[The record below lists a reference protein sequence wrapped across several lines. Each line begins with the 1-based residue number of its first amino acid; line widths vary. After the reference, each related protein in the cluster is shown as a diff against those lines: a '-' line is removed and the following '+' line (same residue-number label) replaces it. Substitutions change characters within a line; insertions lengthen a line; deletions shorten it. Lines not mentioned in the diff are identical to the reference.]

1 MPQHSVHPELAEL
14 TSRCIYR
21 QVEGVGGSRGLFPSI
36 AGGILPTAM
45 PGPHNVMVGSHSR
58 FGAGVAD
65 RVRGAQEAA
74 DIGRMSRSPC
84 LRAVAESLAASVEC
98 WSREDALEAIS
109 QERQPLL
116 RRFLGESAL
125 PSGQDREGQ
134 GAVAFLDTLQRE
146 LPAVVSQVMA
156 GVAEGRAGLAEAEA
170 DISLAMNAL
179 HWALTSRVLEVALRG
194 CRLLS
199 SVAAVVQDAWRGHGG
214 YQQTVGGGGAQLVW
228 RWLSARVTPA
238 LGGAIGAVL
247 TMLRQHGMVE
257 ARAGEVK
264 DAAAEFVYELS
275 GRGLGLRQLCAIE
288 IPARGGGSRA
298 AGLVL
303 LAKVLEA
310 MSLRG
315 SMTREALIRFQ
326 VLPEVSHMAARD
338 AAGHGH
344 ATAAAAKAAGS
355 MDGNNAAA
363 LEAVLDL
370 RACALELLVTL
381 WQTFP
386 AEMED
391 LWGKEGGSE
400 KLWGLMKNAMA
411 SSPAPAHSG
420 SRSSMGAS
428 GPDMERNNLQHRSHE
443 LAFRLLEGYINAKSP
458 EAGPAYRVVV
468 DSLLR
473 NYEQEDLRQLVQTGL
488 GRILDKTPRMPL
500 GILIEPLMKAMR
512 RHGYTV
518 VDLRFH
524 NKLVRHPRLEP
535 AQGLMLMDMM
545 ARVCISDAR
554 ADCRKSA
561 TNSLVGL
568 LDTLRGLPAAADFV
582 DRLGRLALGMACV
595 IVAAGGLHTT
605 ADGADGSSANTGGG
619 KAGDERGLGETARNL
634 STSRKVAMMRMV
646 ERVARLQAA
655 AFNARLLPHYRH
667 ALSQSHLLAPEIA
680 GELVLLGR
688 ALEDKCVEDESFDR
702 SSVAGIEEGPRS
714 PPRTGAGFREPTAG
728 EAGRKGRDEKAR
740 KQREGKMR
748 RDERTVDV
756 PAIERQIPRRE
767 RPTEKNTQ
775 LDELR
780 EDRRREKI
788 EKGATPSVS
797 VEERPV
803 GNPDRAKPYP
813 PDKPRHDGTEAL
825 ESEATGKTQRDT
837 EAKAVESVAKARRAV
852 GKGKIP
858 AVDRREPNMERA
870 RSVLEVKKSSKV
882 DPPPQGGG
890 GRMGHAQ
897 ELPNLL
903 TQEEVQ
909 KQHSKIQRQH
919 RQPALAAGRPA
930 SSLGGGRKSANDSD
944 HEDTLSLPDREAP
957 SGLHRVNRQ
966 RPASAKTQQRDLEIA
981 LIKNRRHE
989 RMQQREAEEAKAKAR
1004 QDRLFQKARRE
1015 VEDRIAA
1022 LKEEASS
1029 HVDGDGVDAVA
1040 GRGLGNDSSRAAL
1053 LDASAMSVIAPKA
1066 KFNLK
1071 ADAMTKANKAAFD
1084 LERHVHMWKG
1094 NPHRK
1099 QSVGVVVELLEEV
1112 FLAAT
1117 TRSKVS
1123 VPALR
1128 QPAPADDATGKR
1140 KGAGARLKRGD
1151 ADVEKMRGLGSEP
1164 WAVDLSAR
1172 EGSPGRHRGV
1182 WPRVDNRARR
1192 SEAELEEMDRMLL
1205 AKSAATGDES
1215 LRKMAKRQA
1224 ALRKKI
1230 AIYRQQ
1236 RREAEE
1242 HAALEQQRLKA
1253 AMQVEKE
1260 KQREVEAERRKKL
1273 KAKIAEYKERVSQD
1287 RAARLQHEAQQEVM
1301 SKADRRK
1308 KLQEHLRKKRAEGV
1322 GLADKHAP
1330 PRPRYN
1336 GRVLSPGRSPPP
1348 RVQKQSL
1355 PTKTRGKVRTSKEQ
1369 ERIGGKGE
1377 DDARKQSHSVDLL
1390 RDDYAPSP
1398 TDLGATLD
1406 AEPVSGG
1413 NEGTVPLADSS
1424 NPDGAQTVL
1433 ADVSGEAG
1441 QGAEEGDGAPGA
1453 AGVDDLAAQDGT
1465 EEGAAAQEAGRGA
1478 GEGDGAPE
1486 AAGVDDPAA
1495 QDSTEEGAAAQEA
1508 AAAEALDRP
1517 DQRQDE
1523 AKVVVAPEE
1532 PLASEPAD
1540 QAADGA
1546 LVEGAVA
1553 EEQKLLSPGGSQETW
1568 EATEE

>member
-1 MPQHSVHPELAEL
+1 MCPKPSCLQVPQHSVHPELAEL
-14 TSRCIYR
+14 TSRCIYH

-45 PGPHNVMVGSHSR
+45 PGAHNAMVGSHSR
-58 FGAGVAD
+58 FGGGVAD
-65 RVRGAQEAA
+65 TVRGAQEAA
-74 DIGRMSRSPC
+74 DIGRMSKSPC
-84 LRAVAESLAASVEC
+84 LRAVAESLAVSTEC

-156 GVAEGRAGLAEAEA
+156 GVAEGRVGLAEAEA

-179 HWALTSRVLEVALRG
+179 HWALTSRVLQVALRA

-338 AAGHGH
+338 AAGHGL

-355 MDGNNAAA
+355 MDGNAAAA

-391 LWGKEGGSE
+391 LWGKEGWSE

-411 SSPAPAHSG
+411 SSPAPAHRG
-420 SRSSMGAS
+420 SRSSMEAD
-428 GPDMERNNLQHRSHE
+428 GPDMERNNLQLRSHE

-473 NYEQEDLRQLVQTGL
+473 NYEQEDLRQLVQHGL

-568 LDTLRGLPAAADFV
+568 LETLRGLPAAADFV

-595 IVAAGGLHTT
+595 IVAADGSHAT

-619 KAGDERGLGETARNL
+619 KAGDERGLGETALNL
-634 STSRKVAMMRMV
+634 SISRKVAMMRMV
-646 ERVARLQAA
+646 ERVARLQVA

-688 ALEDKCVEDESFDR
+688 ALEDKCVEDGSFDR
-702 SSVAGIEEGPRS
+702 SLAAGIEEGLRS

-775 LDELR
+775 PDELR
-780 EDRRREKI
+780 EDRRRKKI

-803 GNPDRAKPYP
+803 GNPDRAKPHP

-825 ESEATGKTQRDT
+825 KSEATGKRRRDT
-837 EAKAVESVAKARRAV
+837 EAKAAESVAKGRAV

-858 AVDRREPNMERA
+858 AVDRREPNVERA
-870 RSVLEVKKSSKV
+870 TSVSEVKKSSKV
-882 DPPPQGGG
+882 DPSLQGGG
-890 GRMGHAQ
+890 VRVGHAE
-897 ELPNLL
+897 ELPNFL

-909 KQHSKIQRQH
+909 KQHSKIQLQH
-919 RQPALAAGRPA
+919 RQPALAAGRPV
-930 SSLGGGRKSANDSD
+930 SSLGGGHKSANDSD

-957 SGLHRVNRQ
+957 AGLHRVNRQ
-966 RPASAKTQQRDLEIA
+966 RPASAKTRQRDLEIA

-1071 ADAMTKANKAAFD
+1071 ADAMTKANKAFD
-1084 LERHVHMWKG
+1084 LERHVLMWKG

-1112 FLAAT
+1112 FFAAT
-1117 TRSKVS
+1117 TRSEVS

-1172 EGSPGRHRGV
+1172 GGSPGRHRGV

-1205 AKSAATGDES
+1205 AQSAATGDES

-1230 AIYRQQ
+1230 ASYRQQ

-1260 KQREVEAERRKKL
+1260 KQREAEAERRKKL
-1273 KAKIAEYKERVSQD
+1273 KAKIAEYKERVSQE
-1287 RAARLQHEAQQEVM
+1287 RAARLQHEAQEEVM

-1336 GRVLSPGRSPPP
+1336 GRALSPGRSPPP

-1355 PTKTRGKVRTSKEQ
+1355 PSKTRSTVRTSKEQ
-1369 ERIGGKGE
+1369 ESTGGKGE
-1377 DDARKQSHSVDLL
+1377 DAARKQSHSVDLL

-1413 NEGTVPLADSS
+1413 NEGTLPLADSS
-1424 NPDGAQTVL
+1424 NPEGAQTVL

-1441 QGAEEGDGAPGA
+1441 QGAEKGDGAPGA
-1453 AGVDDLAAQDGT
+1453 MGVDDVAAHDGT
-1465 EEGAAAQEAGRGA
+1465 EDGAAAL
-1478 GEGDGAPE
+1478 
-1486 AAGVDDPAA
+1486 
-1495 QDSTEEGAAAQEA
+1495 EA

-1523 AKVVVAPEE
+1523 AKVMVAPEE
-1532 PLASEPAD
+1532 TLASEPAD